1 MNKYEIMYI
10 LKANLEESARQA
22 VVEGLHGIITAGNG
36 TIDNVYEWGIKE
48 FAYEING
55 DTKGYY
61 MVATVSC
68 DTAAIKEFDRLSLIN
83 NNVVRHMIVKL
94 EA

>member
-1 MNKYEIMYI
+1 MNG
-10 LKANLEESARQA
+10 ESKNSLMKSTVIQR
-22 VVEGLHGIITAGNG
+22 
-36 TIDNVYEWGIKE
+36 
-48 FAYEING
+48 
-55 DTKGYY
+55 GYY